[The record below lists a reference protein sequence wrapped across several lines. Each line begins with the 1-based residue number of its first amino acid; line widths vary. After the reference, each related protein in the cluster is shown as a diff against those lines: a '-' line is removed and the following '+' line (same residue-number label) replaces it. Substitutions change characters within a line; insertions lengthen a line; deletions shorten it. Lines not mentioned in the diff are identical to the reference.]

1 MANNSQL
8 SEIPRLELGK
18 CYDYLQTGDILFCS
32 GEDEVSQMI
41 SWATDSIWTHVGI
54 VFQVESLGRTLIL
67 ESVES
72 QGVRLFPL
80 SRYVHDFEEEKY
92 FEGRIVIGR
101 YQGLEEEQIKQ
112 LMNFGFDEITQ
123 PFDKAEITRIMR
135 RIIKGEGKP
144 IRDKAYICSEL
155 IYECFLSAGIEIPY
169 NSKGFI
175 SPADI
180 WGFEKVEP
188 ILEIITH

>member
-1 MANNSQL
+1 MANDTQL
-8 SEIPRLELGK
+8 SDIPRFEIGQ
-18 CYDYLQTGDILFCS
+18 CYAHLQTGDILFCA

-41 SWATDSIWTHVGI
+41 RWATDSIWSHVGI
-54 VFQVESLGRTLIL
+54 IFQIESLNRTLIL
-67 ESVES
+67 ESVENV
-72 QGVRLFPL
+72 GVRLLPL
-80 SRYVHDFEEEKY
+80 SRYIHDFEEEKF

-101 YQGLEEEQIKQ
+101 CQGLEEHQIHR
-112 LMNFGFDEITQ
+112 LMNFGLDEITQ

-155 IYECFLSAGIEIPY
+155 VYECFLSAGIEIPY
-169 NSKGFI
+169 NAKGFI

-180 WGFEKVEP
+180 WGFEKINPV
-188 ILEIITH
+188 LEIITH